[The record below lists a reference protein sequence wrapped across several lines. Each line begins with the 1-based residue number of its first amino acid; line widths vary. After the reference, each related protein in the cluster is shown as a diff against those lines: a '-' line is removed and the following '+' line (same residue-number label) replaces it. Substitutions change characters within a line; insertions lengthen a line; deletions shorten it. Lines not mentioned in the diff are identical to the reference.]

1 MVTLTG
7 AGAATYSWD
16 GDVIDDTPFSPPTGA
31 TTYIVIGVDDVGC
44 IDTASIDILVNE
56 LPEVIASADES
67 EVCEGDTITLSGD
80 GATTYDWDE
89 DVDDATPFTPPLGT
103 TTYTVTGTDD
113 NGCVN
118 TASIDILVNELP
130 TVTASAD
137 DIEVCEGDMVTL
149 TGDGAIT
156 YTWDGGAINA
166 TPHTPTLGTTT
177 YTVTGT
183 DDNGCENT
191 ASIDI
196 IVYEAITI
204 TYVAED
210 EIFGDDGSIDIT
222 VTGGNP
228 AYSFDWDN
236 DGTGDF
242 DDEEDLNDLPGGT
255 YIIVVED
262 EAGCSG
268 TETIVVSTQLG
279 IAELNLNGATVF
291 PNPTSDKLTIQ
302 LDGEFIYSLVSIN
315 GKILSTMKVTN
326 QAQLNLSEYTDGVYF
341 LEIESENGSEIVKVV
356 KQ

>member
-1 MVTLTG
+1 
-7 AGAATYSWD
+7 
-16 GDVIDDTPFSPPTGA
+16 
-31 TTYIVIGVDDVGC
+31 
-44 IDTASIDILVNE
+44 
-56 LPEVIASADES
+56 
-67 EVCEGDTITLSGD
+67 
-80 GATTYDWDE
+80 
-89 DVDDATPFTPPLGT
+89 
-103 TTYTVTGTDD
+103 
-113 NGCVN
+113 
-118 TASIDILVNELP
+118 
-130 TVTASAD
+130 
-137 DIEVCEGDMVTL
+137 
-149 TGDGAIT
+149 
-156 YTWDGGAINA
+156 
-166 TPHTPTLGTTT
+166 
-177 YTVTGT
+177 
-183 DDNGCENT
+183 
-191 ASIDI
+191 
-196 IVYEAITI
+196 
-204 TYVAED
+204 
-210 EIFGDDGSIDIT
+210 IT